1 MGSSWPRCSVPSPS
15 LAKTGTTRSF
25 PPSSRSSLESSRYH
39 GCQRRPP
46 GYLGRKRGVSVCR
59 AAVPPVGRGVPAA
72 STQRAQRLCVRH
84 APLTAAENVYGVVA
98 TGVRPRLRLVPAWQ
112 LRWWAYS
119 SPWSRSRSSCCISSI
134 ETSWSTRASSS
145 SDLNGARSHSNHRSP
160 RPPGPPAERRC
171 TASVRS
177 TCSPQRERTRP
188 YRLGRRCVDLG
199 QKLWR
204 CGFARESANIMRL
217 HE

>member
-25 PPSSRSSLESSRYH
+25 PPFSRSSLESSRYH

-72 STQRAQRLCVRH
+72 STQRAQRLCVRQRS
-84 APLTAAENVYGVVA
+84 ADRCRE
-98 TGVRPRLRLVPAWQ
+98 RLRRRGDRGPPTTASGPCLAASVMGVFVPMVKESIE
-112 LRWWAYS
+112 LL
-119 SPWSRSRSSCCISSI
+119 ISSI

-199 QKLWR
+199 QKLVALWVR
-204 CGFARESANIMRL
+204 SREREYHAAP
-217 HE
+217 